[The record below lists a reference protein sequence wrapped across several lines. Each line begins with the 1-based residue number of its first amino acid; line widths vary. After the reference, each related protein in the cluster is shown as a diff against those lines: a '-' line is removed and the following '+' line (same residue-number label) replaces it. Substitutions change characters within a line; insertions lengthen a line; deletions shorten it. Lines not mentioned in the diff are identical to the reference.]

1 MNVHEL
7 PMILFTILAQMS
19 VGAFVVLGIVQ
30 IVAARRFGAE
40 AIDKVTDPA
49 LYAIGPAMVLGLAAS
64 MFHMNDPMNTLNVL
78 RHFESSWLTREIV
91 FGAAFAGLGFVF
103 AVLQWK
109 KWGSTR
115 QRQALALITAVV
127 GLLLVASMSMIY
139 YSLVTVPAWNTVA
152 TPAQFFTTT
161 FLLGALAV
169 GAALMGTV
177 MWRIRVASQVV
188 DADADGDVDVVE
200 GRVVDPTSR
209 TVLTSTLKGIGIA
222 AVLLLGVEF
231 VIIAL
236 HISDLAGGGDVA
248 GESVAVFSGAWF
260 VARLV
265 LVFLGA
271 GLLSVFV
278 FRYAGSSATARP
290 LAILVTVAFALVL
303 VGELIGRSLFYDSMF
318 RIGM

>member
-7 PMILFTILAQMS
+7 PMIAFTILAQMS

-30 IVAARRFGAE
+30 IVAARRFGSE
-40 AIDKVTDPA
+40 AIDRVTDPA
-49 LYAIGPAMVLGLAAS
+49 LYAIGPAMVLGLVAS
-64 MFHMNDPMNTLNVL
+64 MFHMNDPLNMFNVI
-78 RHFESSWLTREIV
+78 RNVDSSWLSREII
-91 FGAAFAGLGFVF
+91 FGVAFAGLGFVF

-109 KWGSTR
+109 KWGTVR
-115 QRQALALITAVV
+115 QRQALALVTAVV
-127 GLLLVASMSMIY
+127 GLGLVASMSMIY
-139 YSLVTVPAWNTVA
+139 YSLVTVPAWNTPA

-169 GAALMGTV
+169 GAALMGAV
-177 MWRIRVASQVV
+177 MWRIRVANTAGE
-188 DADADGDVDVVE
+188 DLAKAE
-200 GRVVDPTSR
+200 GNVVDPDSR
-209 TVLTSTLKGIGIA
+209 VLLTSTLKGIGVA
-222 AVLLLGVEF
+222 AVVLLGVQF

-236 HISDLAGGGDVA
+236 HLSDLAGRGETA
-248 GESVAVFSGAWF
+248 GQSVAVFSGAWF

-278 FRYAGSSATARP
+278 FRSASRSAPARP
-290 LAILVTVAFALVL
+290 LAIFATSAFALVL
-303 VGELIGRSLFYDSMF
+303 VGEVIGRSLFYDSMF